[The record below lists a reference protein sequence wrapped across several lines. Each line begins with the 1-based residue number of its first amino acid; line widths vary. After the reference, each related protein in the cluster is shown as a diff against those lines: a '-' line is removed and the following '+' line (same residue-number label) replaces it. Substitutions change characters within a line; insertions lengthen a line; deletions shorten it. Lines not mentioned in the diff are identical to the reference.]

1 MWQVT
6 ESIATFTFNQFSFC
20 LSGILYEFG
29 KKICKWLI
37 QLIHINWLGFSLFL
51 SRDAKLIKIID
62 FRFPLF
68 IITKNISMVS
78 VELITT
84 YIQNCFLKAEI
95 ISNNNNIIANAIQN
109 WNFLKFY
116 VTMSCDYYV
125 NYIDSGILQRM

>member
-1 MWQVT
+1 
-6 ESIATFTFNQFSFC
+6 
-20 LSGILYEFG
+20 
-29 KKICKWLI
+29 
-37 QLIHINWLGFSLFL
+37 
-51 SRDAKLIKIID
+51 
-62 FRFPLF
+62 
-68 IITKNISMVS
+68 MVS